1 MYRKIYYELEEKR
14 QQDTTKTDEFAI
26 VRLEQLYPF
35 HRDYLADLIASYPN
49 CKELTW
55 VQEEPQNM
63 GAWSFIS
70 PRLQSVLPESIS
82 ISYKGR
88 KYSGST
94 AEGSGKSHKIEQ
106 QRIIDEAFFCSLW
119 LATKD
124 YLRKLI
130 F

>member
-1 MYRKIYYELEEKR
+1 MEKRLHKLEEKR
-14 QQDTTKTDEFAI
+14 QQGLQNKDEIAI
-26 VRLEQLYPF
+26 IRLEQMYPF
-35 HRDYLADLIASYPN
+35 HRDYLAELIASYPN

-63 GAWSFIS
+63 GAWSFMS
-70 PRLQSVLPESIS
+70 PRLQSVLPESMT

-106 QRIIDEAFFCSLW
+106 QRIIDEAFSVACGWQPRVIS
-119 LATKD
+119 D
-124 YLRKLI
+124 S
-130 F
+130 